1 MCDVYG
7 IQMML
12 YVTEL
17 FISLTILINLDIKIV
32 YHNVNLIKI

>member
-32 YHNVNLIKI
+32 YHNVNFIKI